1 MDEFEKRLKRDAQGI
16 DADISPQLA
25 SRIEASLRSVER
37 IESLRE
43 KGSATSN
50 LWWASSLTGLA
61 AAAAVIALLNWNR
74 PDPEPVL
81 PEQTAFQVVPD
92 AREYLQQIQGR
103 LPLRAETADFKH
115 GLEDELVKLQA
126 DFEKA
131 RENVNR
137 DIDFTF

>member
-1 MDEFEKRLKRDAQGI
+1 
-16 DADISPQLA
+16 
-25 SRIEASLRSVER
+25 
-37 IESLRE
+37 
-43 KGSATSN
+43 

>member
-16 DADISPQLA
+16 DADISPQLV
-25 SRIEASLRSVER
+25 SRIEASLLSVER
-37 IESLRE
+37 IESLRQ

-74 PDPEPVL
+74 PDPEPLL

-103 LPLRAETADFKH
+103 LPLRAETADFRH
-115 GLEDELVKLQA
+115 GLEDELVRLQA

>member
-1 MDEFEKRLKRDAQGI
+1 MDEFEKRLKRDAQDI

-25 SRIEASLRSVER
+25 ARIAASLQSVER
-37 IESLRE
+37 IEPARKKRSE
-43 KGSATSN
+43 TSN

-61 AAAAVIALLNWNR
+61 AAVAVIALLNWNQ

-81 PEQTAFQVVPD
+81 PEQTAFQTVPD

-103 LPLRAETADFKH
+103 LPLRTETAEFTH
-115 GLEDELVKLQA
+115 GLEDELARLQA

-131 RENVNR
+131 REKVNQ

>member
-92 AREYLQQIQGR
+92 AREYLQQMQGR
-103 LPLRAETADFKH
+103 FPLRTETADFTH
-115 GLEDELVKLQA
+115 GLEDELTRLQA

>member
-16 DADISPQLA
+16 GADISPQLA

-37 IESLRE
+37 IDSLRE

-61 AAAAVIALLNWNR
+61 AAAAVIALFNWNR
-74 PDPEPVL
+74 PGPEPVL

>member
-37 IESLRE
+37 IESLRQ

-74 PDPEPVL
+74 PDPEPLL

-115 GLEDELVKLQA
+115 GLEDELLKLQA

>member
-1 MDEFEKRLKRDAQGI
+1 MDEFEKRLKRDAQDI
-16 DADISPQLA
+16 DADISPQLT
-25 SRIEASLRSVER
+25 SRIAASLQSVER
-37 IESLRE
+37 IEPVRQ
-43 KGSATSN
+43 KRSATSN

-74 PDPEPVL
+74 PGPEPVL
-81 PEQTAFQVVPD
+81 PEQTAFQTVPD

-103 LPLRAETADFKH
+103 LPLRAETAEFTH
-115 GLEDELVKLQA
+115 GLEDELTRLQA

-131 RENVNR
+131 REKVNQ

>member
-16 DADISPQLA
+16 DADLSPQLA

-74 PDPEPVL
+74 PNPEPVL
-81 PEQTAFQVVPD
+81 PEQTAFAVVPD

>member
-81 PEQTAFQVVPD
+81 PEQTAFAVVPD

>member
-1 MDEFEKRLKRDAQGI
+1 MGEFEKRLKRDAM
-16 DADISPQLA
+16 DINAEITPELT
-25 SRIEASLRSVER
+25 SRIEASLHAVER
-37 IESLRE
+37 IEPVRQNH
-43 KGSATSN
+43 SATSN

-74 PDPEPVL
+74 PDPEPQL

-92 AREYLQQIQGR
+92 ASEYLQQIQGR
-103 LPLRAETADFKH
+103 LPLRAETADFTH
-115 GLEDELVKLQA
+115 GLEDELTRLQA